1 LKRILTI
8 LLLATLP
15 FLSNA
20 QRALKAI
27 DNNEVAIKVKF
38 YPNPVANNLNIELTE
53 ALNKGY
59 TLNVFSFLGRVV
71 HTQSISNEKFLLNV
85 TNLPVGIY
93 LLQVKDN
100 AGKVLSTNRF
110 QVSR

>member
-1 LKRILTI
+1 M
-8 LLLATLP
+8 ASLP
-15 FLSNA
+15 FLSTA
-20 QRALKAI
+20 QRVVKPV

-38 YPNPVANNLNIELTE
+38 YPNPVASNLNIELTD

-85 TNLPVGIY
+85 SNFPVGIY

-100 AGKVLSTNRF
+100 AGKVLSTSRF